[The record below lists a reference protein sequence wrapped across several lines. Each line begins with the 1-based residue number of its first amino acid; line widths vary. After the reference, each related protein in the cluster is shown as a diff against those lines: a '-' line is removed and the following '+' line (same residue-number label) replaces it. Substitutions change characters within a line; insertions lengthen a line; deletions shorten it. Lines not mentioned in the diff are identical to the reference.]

1 MLKNPSE
8 INSKTVLNYLQNGH
22 LMAIAP
28 ESKGGLILCKRY
40 HAELVGPGAA
50 VGGILDVD
58 CTQVI
63 TIGTIFLNELRSYPE
78 SQQAYDTRQQWIH
91 YLQDLVKFSDPLMRS
106 QKILHLLD
114 NFFHNEPGISRLP
127 DDTLAM
133 LAGVL
138 PKTIT
143 LARNYHNVMDPYA
156 ADGKIQK
163 KVSYE
168 NFGCNFLQS
177 PKTLMN

>member
-1 MLKNPSE
+1 MLKNPSD
-8 INSKTVLNYLQNGH
+8 INSKTVLNYLQDGH

-78 SQQAYDTRQQWIH
+78 SQQYH
-91 YLQDLVKFSDPLMRS
+91 SYVSS
-106 QKILHLLD
+106 HLH
-114 NFFHNEPGISRLP
+114 
-127 DDTLAM
+127 
-133 LAGVL
+133 
-138 PKTIT
+138 
-143 LARNYHNVMDPYA
+143 
-156 ADGKIQK
+156 
-163 KVSYE
+163 SYFP
-168 NFGCNFLQS
+168 N
-177 PKTLMN
+177 TY